1 MPVAVVTDSTAYL
14 PDDLARTRNV
24 TVVPLVVVM
33 DGVEGREGVDVAP
46 ADVFRLLSGRRVE
59 VKTSRPA
66 PAELVEAYQ
75 RLLAAGATGVVSV
88 HLSRELSGTFD
99 AAVLAAEEVG
109 DRVTVVDSRATGMGL
124 GFPALAAA
132 SAAAAGGALAG
143 VRDAAVA
150 AVSRTTTLFYVD
162 TLEFLRRGGRI
173 GAASALVG
181 TALAVKPIL
190 WMVDGRIVLRD
201 KVRTASRA
209 LARLVDLAVEA
220 AGESEVDIAVHHLAM
235 PERGEHLMATVTERL
250 GGRLRE
256 RYVCELG
263 PAVAAHVGPGFAGIV
278 VHRHG

>member
-14 PDDLARTRNV
+14 PGDLASARNV
-24 TVVPLVVVM
+24 TVVPLAVVI
-33 DGVEGREGVDVAP
+33 DGVECREGVDVAP
-46 ADVFRLLSGRRVE
+46 ADVARLLSGRRVD

-66 PAELVEAYQ
+66 PAEFVEAYR

-88 HLSRELSGTFD
+88 HLSQELSGTFD

-109 DRVTVVDSRATGMGL
+109 DRVAVVDSRATGMGL
-124 GFPALAAA
+124 GFPTLAAT
-132 SAAAAGGALAG
+132 SAAAAGGALAEVHG
-143 VRDAAVA
+143 AAVA
-150 AVSRTTTLFYVD
+150 TVSRTTTLFYVD

-220 AGESEVDIAVHHLAM
+220 AGESEVDVAVHHLAM
-235 PERGEHLMATVTERL
+235 PDRGAQLMEAVTERL
-250 GGRLRE
+250 AASLRD

-278 VHRHG
+278 VHRRG